1 MTFHSILFQSAADRV
16 PDEQLTAPDFFVDL
30 NLDQIIA
37 AITAGKEEYNL
48 KPFFYASLRDV
59 DAITWRHEIMRDLE
73 NTCLFDNIKA
83 FAQNMRAMRKHLV
96 QAEKVYYKLQ
106 KERWFLDA
114 VDIYCDA
121 VIRLVHD
128 LSVAEFT
135 SRGHLAFREYVTRYA
150 ASERFTSLVEQTKK
164 LAADLSAI
172 HYTVLV
178 NSPHVQVRHYGGE
191 PDYSAEVEATFE
203 RFKQGAVKEYTFN
216 FDWSEEFMGKLW
228 LR

>member
-1 MTFHSILFQSAADRV
+1 
-16 PDEQLTAPDFFVDL
+16 
-30 NLDQIIA
+30 
-37 AITAGKEEYNL
+37 
-48 KPFFYASLRDV
+48 
-59 DAITWRHEIMRDLE
+59 
-73 NTCLFDNIKA
+73 
-83 FAQNMRAMRKHLV
+83 
-96 QAEKVYYKLQ
+96 
-106 KERWFLDA
+106 
-114 VDIYCDA
+114 
-121 VIRLVHD
+121 

-135 SRGHLAFREYVTRYA
+135 SRGLLAFREYVTRYA